1 MVDNLGKLR
10 YPVTNFNIKGGAF
23 PMSSTTSDRTAA
35 PRLQTRD
42 MAYVALFAVLMA
54 VCAWI
59 SVPVPA
65 PFVQFTMQTF
75 AIFAALLILGGRRGT
90 YAVVTYLL
98 LGAVGVPVFSG
109 FRGGLSV
116 LLGTTGGYILGF
128 FFTALLYWLLTARLG
143 ESLPVKA
150 VAGVL
155 GMAVYYAF
163 GTAWY
168 LTLYARMG
176 KPMGLLAACGYCVFP
191 FIIPDL
197 IKLALAVLLSR
208 RLEGVVKQP

>member
-1 MVDNLGKLR
+1 MPEQTVSRLR
-10 YPVTNFNIKGGAF
+10 
-23 PMSSTTSDRTAA
+23 
-35 PRLQTRD
+35 TRD
-42 MAYVALFAVLMA
+42 LTLIAVFTVLTA

-75 AIFAALLILGGRRGT
+75 AIFAALLTLGGKRGT
-90 YAVVTYLL
+90 YAVTAYLL
-98 LGAVGVPVFSG
+98 LGAVGAPVFSN
-109 FRGGLSV
+109 FRGGLGV

-128 FFTALLYWLLTARLG
+128 FFTALLYWLMTAKLG

-155 GMAVYYAF
+155 GMVTYYVF

-168 LTLYARMG
+168 LALTFQSG
-176 KPMGLLAACGYCVFP
+176 SPMGLMTALGYCVFP
-191 FIIPDL
+191 FLVPDL
-197 IKLALAVLLSR
+197 VKLALAVLLAQR
-208 RLEGVVKQP
+208 VGKYAR